1 MRAAVCVVLCGV
13 CGVVWYV
20 WYVRRV
26 WRVHISISKILWTNK
41 ERNEET
47 SCVRD
52 VTTSTPARQP
62 FNTIAIVNLSK
73 QVHNTPHNT
82 SNTTTTTNPPTH
94 HRTSVHDTP
103 QHQHI
108 HLHNT
113 MSHRKS
119 AWIWSSI
126 AIVSAQRTSLK
137 VRHNALGSAG
147 STMPPAPPATTAT
160 VKRLQQG
167 RAAVAD
173 T

>member
-20 WYVRRV
+20 WYVWYVRRV
-26 WRVHISISKILWTNK
+26 WRVHISISKMLWTNK

-52 VTTSTPARQP
+52 VTTFTPARQP

-108 HLHNT
+108 HLHT
-113 MSHRKS
+113 
-119 AWIWSSI
+119 
-126 AIVSAQRTSLK
+126 
-137 VRHNALGSAG
+137 
-147 STMPPAPPATTAT
+147 TTAPT
-160 VKRLQQG
+160 HSPSHHSTNTFTFTTQCLTGSRHGSGQASRSYRRKG
-167 RAAVAD
+167 RP
-173 T
+173 